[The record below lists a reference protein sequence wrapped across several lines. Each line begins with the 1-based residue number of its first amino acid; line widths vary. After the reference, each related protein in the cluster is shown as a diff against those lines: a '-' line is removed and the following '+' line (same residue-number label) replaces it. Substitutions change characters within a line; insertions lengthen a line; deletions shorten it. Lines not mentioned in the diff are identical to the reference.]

1 MDKHVE
7 LFNKVLLL
15 INKLDNNVKL
25 FNNGSVV
32 LTGCKYYDDII
43 YIFNRIKKYICND
56 NKYIDLEN
64 IKINM
69 INTNFNIGF
78 NINREKLYK
87 LLIKNFD

>member
-1 MDKHVE
+1 MLLYITKKNNYK
-7 LFNKVLLL
+7 NKYKY
-15 INKLDNNVKL
+15 INVKL

-69 INTNFNIGF
+69 INTNFNI
-78 NINREKLYK
+78 
-87 LLIKNFD
+87 